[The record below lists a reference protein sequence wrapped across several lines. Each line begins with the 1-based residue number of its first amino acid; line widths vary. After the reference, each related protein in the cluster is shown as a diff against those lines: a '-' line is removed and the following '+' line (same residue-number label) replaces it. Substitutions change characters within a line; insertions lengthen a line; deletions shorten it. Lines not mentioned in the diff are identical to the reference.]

1 MAWGKNTIAVFAGAA
16 ALRLFAF
23 YFFPT
28 VIDFLTTQVE
38 ISTPA
43 SSFKRLKE
51 GLFLYERGLS
61 PYDGGVFHQA
71 PLLLVIFAIFPAS
84 LVFTA
89 IDLANALALKIIA
102 DKLKLSSPRFKP
114 INGTVIAAA
123 FLFNPFT
130 ILSCLGRSTFLFTTL
145 AIAQAALAAA
155 TGNLP
160 RAMTALAF
168 GAYLTMYPCLL
179 IPPLLLLQAQ
189 ATGSTVPGRQTLLGG
204 LGWFAAALLA
214 LLASTLLITGD
225 IRGFIRSCYGF
236 QLSVPDLTPN
246 IGLWWYF
253 FTEIFDSFREFFIGV
268 FWLHLAGYVGGL
280 TIRLYREP
288 LFVLTTLL
296 GLFAVFKP
304 YPSVA
309 DVSLYFGFLP
319 MYHHIIPLTRYTFIA
334 ASVILYSSLLGPAFH
349 YLWIYAGS
357 GNANFFFAITLVWS
371 LGLTILIGDTL
382 FAVLRDEWEVER
394 PDMKGKDVRR
404 I

>member
-1 MAWGKNTIAVFAGAA
+1 MAWGKNTFAVFAGAA
-16 ALRLFAF
+16 ALRLSVFF
-23 YFFPT
+23 FFPT

-38 ISTPA
+38 ISTPT

-51 GLFLYERGLS
+51 GLFLYERSLS

-71 PLLLVIFAIFPAS
+71 PLLLVIFGFFPAS

-89 IDLANALALKIIA
+89 IDLANGLALKIIA
-102 DKLKLSSPRFKP
+102 DRLKSSSPRFKP

-130 ILSCLGRSTFLFTTL
+130 ILSCLGQSTYLFTNL
-145 AIAQAALAAA
+145 AIAQAALAATTA
-155 TGNLP
+155 NLP
-160 RAMTALAF
+160 RAMTSLAF
-168 GAYLTMYPCLL
+168 GTYLTMYPSLL
-179 IPPLLLLQAQ
+179 IPPVLLLQAQ
-189 ATGSTVPGRQTLLGG
+189 ATGSTVPGRQTVLEG
-204 LGWFAAALLA
+204 LAWFAVTLLA
-214 LLASTLLITGD
+214 LLGSTVLITGD
-225 IRGFIRSCYGF
+225 IGDFIRSCYGF
-236 QLSVPDLTPN
+236 QLTVPDLTPN

-268 FWLHLAGYVGGL
+268 FWLHMASYVGGL
-280 TIRLYREP
+280 TIRLYKEP

-334 ASVILYSSLLGPAFH
+334 SSVILYSSLLGPAFH

-371 LGLTILIGDTL
+371 LGLAILIGDTL

-394 PDMKGKDVRR
+394 PDMKGKDVHR